1 MPSQSIRLHAALTHR
16 FRVALDPFRSSFFAS
31 NGSVLPS
38 RRRLRRVEL
47 PVARLDA
54 ASPLV
59 PGNRGAAMVR
69 TSALACR
76 SDFLLCL
83 ASCEGKNLIVEA
95 QRAALAASG
104 FCGRSALEPARSPRS
119 GRFRRQHPGRNHQR
133 RCRARRRRRGAQYFL
148 ETLRSRRANNPGA
161 NCRSAV

>member
-1 MPSQSIRLHAALTHR
+1 MPSQFNPIARGRYPPVPRS
-16 FRVALDPFRSSFFAS
+16 DPFCSSFFAS
-31 NGSVLPS
+31 NRSVVLR

-47 PVARLDA
+47 PVALLDA

-59 PGNRGAAMVR
+59 PGNRGADMVR

-83 ASCEGKNLIVEA
+83 ASCQGKNLIVEA

-104 FCGRSALEPARSPRS
+104 FYGRSALEPSPIAPERSLSSPAPRPFFLMLGPHTWS
-119 GRFRRQHPGRNHQR
+119 HVLSWSNYQGKRLGNSK
-133 RCRARRRRRGAQYFL
+133 QYL
-148 ETLRSRRANNPGA
+148 SCEG
-161 NCRSAV
+161 SAVR